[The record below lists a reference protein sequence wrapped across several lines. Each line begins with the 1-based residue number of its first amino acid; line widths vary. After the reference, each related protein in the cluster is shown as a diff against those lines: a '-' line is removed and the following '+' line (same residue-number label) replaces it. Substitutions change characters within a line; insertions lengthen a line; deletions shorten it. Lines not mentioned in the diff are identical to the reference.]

1 MNVRMLVLLA
11 GAAAAVWAFRRW
23 RTAVKAAMV
32 LLILEGALRKWL
44 FPGAQ
49 DLIYFA
55 KDVVLLGV
63 YAGFLRDA
71 PRLHRRL
78 PATPALNALLAL
90 AALFGLFQIFNP
102 NLPNL
107 LVGILGFK
115 AYFFYVPL
123 LFVIPAAFRTDAE
136 AFRFLRRYALL
147 AIPVGLLAIAQFFS
161 SPTSVLNAYARGG
174 EEANYAITFGS
185 SSHVRVTAT
194 FPFIS
199 GYSSYL
205 IATAVLLL
213 AVLAATQWR
222 LRGNWAV
229 YASLGMTFLGML
241 MTGSR
246 GPVLLFATI
255 FPIFW
260 WLVVVRERQRVTAFG
275 RVLVG
280 AGLLAAFVG
289 FLGEDAVQ
297 AFVGR
302 AGGNRGE
309 IAERILTSAVAPFH
323 VLPRVDFFGFGIG
336 SAHQTAAT
344 LAGHLVPYS
353 WLRGLL
359 IEVETGRVMVELGPL
374 GFLLIYATRLYLAG
388 FALSKALTLHARLH
402 RTVAAAAF
410 VYFLTAIPGGV
421 VFDVTAGV
429 YYWFFAGLLT
439 LMMALDREA
448 VRASVPAPATPATK
462 AKRTAAAV

>member
-1 MNVRMLVLLA
+1 VNVRMLVLVA
-11 GAAAAVWAFRRW
+11 GAAAAVWSFQRW

-55 KDVVLLGV
+55 KDVVLIGV
-63 YAGFLRDA
+63 YLGFLRDA
-71 PRLHRRL
+71 PRLRHRL
-78 PATPALNALLAL
+78 PSIPALNALLV
-90 AALFGLFQIFNP
+90 AAGLFGLFQIFNP

-107 LVGILGFK
+107 LVGVLGFK

-123 LFVIPAAFRTDAE
+123 LFVLPAAFRTDAE

-147 AIPVGLLAIAQFFS
+147 AIPVGLLAIAQFLS
-161 SPTSVLNAYARGG
+161 PPTSALNAYARGG
-174 EEANYAITFGS
+174 EEAYAITFGS

-194 FPFIS
+194 FPFIT

-205 IATAVLLL
+205 IAAAVLLL

-222 LRGNWAV
+222 FRGNWAV

-260 WLVVVRERQRVTAFG
+260 WLVVVRERQRVTALG

-289 FLGEDAVQ
+289 FLGEDAIQ
-297 AFVGR
+297 AFLGR
-302 AGGNRGE
+302 AGGNPGE
-309 IAERILTSAVAPFH
+309 IKGRILAPAIAPVH
-323 VLPRVDFFGFGIG
+323 VLPRVGLFGFGIG
-336 SAHQTAAT
+336 SSHQTAAT

-353 WLRGLL
+353 WLKGLL
-359 IEVETGRVMVELGPL
+359 LEAETGKVMVELGPI
-374 GFLLIYATRLYLAG
+374 GFFLLYAIRLYLAA
-388 FALSKALTLHARLH
+388 FALHKALTLRSRLH

-410 VYFLTAIPGGV
+410 VYFLAAIPGGV

-429 YYWFFAGLLT
+429 YYWFFGGLLT
-439 LMMALDREA
+439 LVMALDREA
-448 VRASVPAPATPATK
+448 LRASVPSPAVPATK
-462 AKRTAAAV
+462 AKPTAAAL